1 MRAVVFD
8 GALRFRENIPVPDP
22 PKGWA
27 RIRVLL
33 AGICGTDKEIL
44 KGYQRFKGVLGHE
57 FVGIVEQCDDDAWVG
72 RRVVGEINVSC
83 GKCRWCKSDLPGHCA
98 RRKVLGINGLNGC
111 MAEYC
116 ILPTSNLYRVPAVL
130 SHEQAV
136 LIEPLSA
143 ACRVPEQLQLA
154 GTERVVVL
162 GDGPL
167 GILCAWVLR
176 TVVSSVTLVGHH
188 PQKLGVA
195 KWHGTEVV
203 QGTHESLCGAD
214 IVLEATGSADGLR
227 EAIEVCRPEGTI
239 VLKSTIS
246 MDEPMNLSPLVVNEQ
261 TLLGSRCGNFE
272 SAFQLLSR
280 YPDLPLPKLLTA
292 SYPIEHAKNAFDN
305 ALTADALK
313 VIIHF
318 N

>member
-8 GALRFRENIPVPDP
+8 GDLRFSENIPVPDP
-22 PKGWA
+22 PEGWA

-44 KGYQRFKGVLGHE
+44 KGYQQFKGIPGHE
-57 FVGIVEQCDDDAWVG
+57 FVGIVEQCDDEAWIG

-83 GKCRWCKSDLPGHCA
+83 GKCRWCKRGLSGHCA
-98 RRKVLGINGLNGC
+98 HRKVMGINGLNGC

-116 ILPTSNLYRVPAVL
+116 ILPTSNLYRVPVVL
-130 SHEQAV
+130 SDEKAV

-143 ACRVPEQLQLA
+143 ACRVPEQLHLT

-188 PQKLGVA
+188 PHKVAVA

-203 QGTHESLCGAD
+203 QGTHESLYGAD
-214 IVLEATGSADGLR
+214 IVLEATGSGNGLR
-227 EAIEVCRPEGTI
+227 EAIQVCRPGGTI

-246 MDEPMNLSPLVVNEQ
+246 IDEPMNLSPLVVNEQ
-261 TLLGSRCGNFE
+261 MLLGSRCGNFE
-272 SAFQLLSR
+272 SAFQLLRR
-280 YPDLPLPKLLTA
+280 YPDLPLERLLTG
-292 SYPIEHAKNAFDN
+292 SYPIEHAIKAFDK
-305 ALTADALK
+305 ALNPDALK
-313 VIIHF
+313 VTIHL

>member
-8 GALRFRENIPVPDP
+8 GDLRFKENIPIPVPL
-22 PKGWA
+22 KGWA

-44 KGYQRFKGVLGHE
+44 KGYQRFEGVLGHE
-57 FVGIVEQCDDDAWVG
+57 FVGIVEQSDDEAWVG
-72 RRVVGEINVSC
+72 QRVVGEINVSC
-83 GKCRWCKSDLPGHCA
+83 GGCRWCKSDLPGHCA
-98 RRKVLGINGLNGC
+98 RRKVLGINGLDGC

-116 ILPTSNLYRVPAVL
+116 TLPTSNLYRVPVAL
-130 SHEQAV
+130 SDEQAV

-143 ACRVPEQLQLA
+143 ACRVAEQLQLTGA
-154 GTERVVVL
+154 ERVVVL

-176 TVVSSVTLVGHH
+176 TVVSNVTLVGHH
-188 PQKLGVA
+188 PHKLAVA
-195 KWHGTEVV
+195 KWHGTHALE
-203 QGTHESLCGAD
+203 GTHEHLYGAD
-214 IVLEATGSADGLR
+214 IVLEATGSANGLS
-227 EAIEVCRPEGTI
+227 EAIKVCRPRGTI

-272 SAFQLLSR
+272 SAFQLLV
-280 YPDLPLPKLLTA
+280 PL
-292 SYPIEHAKNAFDN
+292 SGF
-305 ALTADALK
+305 ALTKAPNGLLS
-313 VIIHF
+313 H
-318 N
+318 

>member
-1 MRAVVFD
+1 MRAVLFD
-8 GALRFRENIPVPDP
+8 GNLSFREDIPVPEP

-44 KGYQRFKGVLGHE
+44 KGYQRFEGIPGHE
-57 FVGIVEQCDDDAWVG
+57 FVGVVEQSDDEAWIG

-83 GKCRWCKSDLPGHCA
+83 GWCRWCKRDLAEHCLH
-98 RRKVLGINGLNGC
+98 RKVLGINGLNGC

-116 ILPTSNLYRVPAVL
+116 ILPTSNLHRVPAVL
-130 SHEQAV
+130 SDEQAV

-143 ACRVPEQLQLA
+143 ACRVPEQLQLK
-154 GTERVVVL
+154 GTECVVVL

-176 TVVSSVTLVGHH
+176 TVVSNVTLVGHH
-188 PQKLGVA
+188 PRKMAAA
-195 KWHGTEVV
+195 KWHGIHTV
-203 QGTHESLCGAD
+203 QKSRENLYGAD
-214 IVLEATGSADGLR
+214 IVLEATGSANGLR

-239 VLKSTIS
+239 VLKSTVS
-246 MDEPMNLSPLVVNEQ
+246 TDEPMNLSPLVVNEQ

-272 SAFQLLSR
+272 SAFQLLRR
-280 YPDLPLPKLLTA
+280 YPDLPLERLLTA
-292 SYPIEHAKNAFDN
+292 SYPIEQAKKAFDKVLN
-305 ALTADALK
+305 RDALK
-313 VIIHF
+313 VTIHF